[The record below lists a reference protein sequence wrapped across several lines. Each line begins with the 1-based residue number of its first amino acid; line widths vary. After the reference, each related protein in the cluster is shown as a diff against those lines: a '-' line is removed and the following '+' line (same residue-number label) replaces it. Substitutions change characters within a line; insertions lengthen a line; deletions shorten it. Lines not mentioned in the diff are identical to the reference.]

1 MTLKGIKLKKAYDSD
16 IDDILND
23 FYILALSQSVTYK
36 RLAGFFSSSAL
47 AVAARG
53 ISKLISNGGFMYLV
67 TSAKLRKS
75 DVEVIREAHE
85 NPEKVIEKMMLEEL
99 ENLEDKFVEDHV
111 YALGWMIAKK
121 KLEIKIAIV
130 YDEDG
135 LPLDEESIEKEGLF
149 HQKVGILED
158 VEGNRISFSGSD
170 NESAYGWTRHIE
182 EFKVFCSWKETEK
195 EYLDTD
201 IKKFEKFWNGQARR
215 TKVIDVPTGVKEK
228 LIKIA
233 PDNVEVLNLDK
244 WLIKKEWIRKK
255 AIKLWTHQES
265 AIANWLENGKKGI
278 FEMATGSGKTFAALG
293 CLKKM
298 SESEKKLVVVIT
310 SPTKHLLKQWEN
322 EIIKFDI
329 HWRIVI
335 ADSSNPGWK
344 NKLVD
349 YLRDIENDISEKI
362 IILTTPNTFS
372 SNDFAEI
379 INETSAKV
387 FLIGDEV
394 HTLGAPERQKGLL
407 DRYEFRLGLS
417 ATPKRYFDEPG
428 SKKLFE
434 YFGDVVSVF
443 SIKDAITTV
452 NPKTGETYLTPYEY
466 EPYFVEM
473 TDEEFYLYQSE
484 TKKIARQYYAC
495 KSDQERKELFN
506 FLCIKRQETVKN
518 AQNKYVV
525 FEKILDKVGGGVRHC
540 FVYCSPKQIKRVQRI
555 LNDRDILQHK
565 FTAVE
570 NVAQREILLRKFADG
585 DYQVLVAMKC
595 LDEGVDV
602 PPART
607 GILLSS
613 SGNPREFIQRRGR
626 LLRSFPGKDKA
637 TLYDI
642 IVLPSSQRSFEP
654 DFFELERKI
663 LIKELKRYEEF
674 AYDAKNTPECL
685 KKVKKIR
692 KEFNL

>member
-1 MTLKGIKLKKAYDSD
+1 MNLKDLELKKAYDSD
-16 IDDILND
+16 VDDILND
-23 FYILALSQSVTYK
+23 FYIPALSQSVVYK

-53 ISKLISNGGFMYLV
+53 ITKLISNGGHMKLI
-67 TSAKLRKS
+67 TSAKLRRQDIEIIK
-75 DVEVIREAHE
+75 EAYE
-85 NPEKVIEKMMLEEL
+85 TPEKIIEKMMLEDL
-99 ENLEDKFVEDHV
+99 DNLEDKFVEDHV
-111 YALGWMIAKK
+111 QALGWMIANK
-121 KLEIKIAIV
+121 KLEIKVAIV
-130 YDEDG
+130 YGEDE
-135 LPLDEESIEKEGLF
+135 LPLDENSIEKEGIF

-158 VEGNRISFSGSD
+158 EEGNMISFSGSD
-170 NESAYGWTRHIE
+170 NESASGWESHIE
-182 EFKVFCSWKETEK
+182 EFKVFRSWGDVEK
-195 EYLDTD
+195 EYLDAD
-201 IKKFEKFWNGQARR
+201 LKKFEKFWDGHPKR
-215 TKVIDVPTGVKEK
+215 TKVIDVPTAVKEK
-228 LIKIA
+228 LIEKA
-233 PDNVEVLNLDK
+233 PENIEILNLEKWQKRKPEPRKKIITLWKHQEDAIDK
-244 WLIKKEWIRKK
+244 WL
-255 AIKLWTHQES
+255 
-265 AIANWLENGKKGI
+265 NNGKTGI

-298 SESEKKLVVVIT
+298 SESEKKLIVIVT

-322 EIIKFDI
+322 EIRKFDI
-329 HWRIVI
+329 HWRIII

-372 SNDFAEI
+372 SNEFTEM
-379 INETSAKV
+379 INETSTKV

-443 SIKDAITTV
+443 SIKDAIATV
-452 NPKTGETYLTPYEY
+452 NPKTGETYLAQYEY

-473 TDEEFYLYQSE
+473 TDEEFHRYQSE
-484 TKKIARQYYAC
+484 TKKIARQYYAS
-495 KSDQERKELFN
+495 KSNQERKELFN
-506 FLCIKRQETVKN
+506 LLCIKRQENVKN

-525 FEKILDKVGGGVRHC
+525 FEKILDTIGGGVKHC

-570 NVAQREILLRKFADG
+570 NVAQREILLRKFAEG

-613 SGNPREFIQRRGR
+613 SGNPREYIQRRGR
-626 LLRSFPGKDKA
+626 LLRRFPGKDKA

-642 IVLPSSQRSFEP
+642 IVLPSSQRSFDP

-663 LIKELKRYEEF
+663 LTKELKRYEEF
-674 AYDAKNTPECL
+674 AYDANNTPECL
-685 KKVKKIR
+685 EQVKKVR